1 MGLEAPQTKSF
12 GLGLS
17 SAPESGLRNLGN
29 TCYLNS
35 VIQALKPLNL
45 FRSALS
51 IQSSISNELIKLY
64 EEMDRSS
71 VVSPTKFVEK
81 MRDLNPNWG
90 NGRPQD
96 SKEFLLFL
104 IKNLNDERVESVF
117 AWKIKKTLK
126 LRCRCVINLDEKL
139 ILISLPRGELRDSIM
154 SSFEKRRKSEKNEY
168 PNFYCEK
175 CCSENLCI
183 ETREVAHPP
192 PKYAIFYREPTS
204 RYIESLSQIQ
214 ELEIGQTTLQLK
226 SVILLHT
233 WTETMRHY
241 TALCRKNRTWTLYDD
256 SYPQEF
262 RQNDVSGGYLF
273 FYELVR

>member
-154 SSFEKRRKSEKNEY
+154 SSFEEAREKRVPE
-168 PNFYCEK
+168 
-175 CCSENLCI
+175 LLL
-183 ETREVAHPP
+183 REVLLRKFMHRNKRSCSSAAKVCH
-192 PKYAIFYREPTS
+192 
-204 RYIESLSQIQ
+204 
-214 ELEIGQTTLQLK
+214 
-226 SVILLHT
+226 IL
-233 WTETMRHY
+233 
-241 TALCRKNRTWTLYDD
+241 
-256 SYPQEF
+256 
-262 RQNDVSGGYLF
+262 
-273 FYELVR
+273 